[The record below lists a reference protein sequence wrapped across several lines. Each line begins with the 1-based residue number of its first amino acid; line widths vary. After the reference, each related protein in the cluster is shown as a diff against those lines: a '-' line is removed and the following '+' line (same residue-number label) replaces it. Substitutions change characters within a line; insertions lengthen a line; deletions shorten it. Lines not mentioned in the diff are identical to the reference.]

1 MFSFFAPRD
10 PGKYLFLFT
19 RQFRKNDPQHRFAD
33 RFRRR
38 VAEAGNY
45 HLILE
50 RERPS
55 QLTSPSVLI
64 HTVGSGRITESF
76 LGPLPYDYFSREW
89 RIFPPASRNGSRRFV
104 RNPLSTRQLLFLV
117 PLLARS
123 LLLLFLTD
131 SMLRMKQTSV
141 RRNEA

>member
-45 HLILE
+45 HLM
-50 RERPS
+50 RPS

-64 HTVGSGRITESF
+64 HTVSSGRITESF
-76 LGPLPYDYFSREW
+76 LGSLPYDYFSREW
-89 RIFPPASRNGSRRFV
+89 RIFPPGFAEWLSPV
-104 RNPLSTRQLLFLV
+104 RPQPFEYETVVVFGTAFGTLVALFL
-117 PLLARS
+117 L
-123 LLLLFLTD
+123 
-131 SMLRMKQTSV
+131 
-141 RRNEA
+141 

>member
-19 RQFRKNDPQHRFAD
+19 RQFQKNDPQHRFAD

-50 RERPS
+50 TERPS

-64 HTVGSGRITESF
+64 HTVSSGRITESF

-89 RIFPPASRNGSRRFV
+89 RIFPPLRTQWLSPV
-104 RNPLSTRQLLFLV
+104 RPQPFEYETVVVFGTTFGTVVALFL
-117 PLLARS
+117 P
-123 LLLLFLTD
+123 D
-131 SMLRMKQTSV
+131 SFHASQEANV
-141 RRNEA
+141 R

>member
-1 MFSFFAPRD
+1 MVSFFAPRD

-45 HLILE
+45 HLM
-50 RERPS
+50 RPS

-64 HTVGSGRITESF
+64 HTVSSGRITESF
-76 LGPLPYDYFSREW
+76 LGSLPYDYFSREW

-123 LLLLFLTD
+123 LLF
-131 SMLRMKQTSV
+131 
-141 RRNEA
+141 